1 MIVFM
6 MTSTVELLIVR
17 TPEAMTSFVASAHFV
32 RILLFSALYT
42 SLALLLKTFGRSSL
56 RAWNSDSQ
64 SARYALFP
72 SACNSGFP
80 R

>member
-1 MIVFM
+1 MVSMIA
-6 MTSTVELLIVR
+6 STVLLLIVL
-17 TPEAMTSFVASAHFV
+17 TPEAMTSFVASAHFW
-32 RILLFSALYT
+32 RFLLFSVLYT

-56 RAWNSDSQ
+56 RAWNNVSQ

-72 SACNSGFP
+72 SACKSGFP